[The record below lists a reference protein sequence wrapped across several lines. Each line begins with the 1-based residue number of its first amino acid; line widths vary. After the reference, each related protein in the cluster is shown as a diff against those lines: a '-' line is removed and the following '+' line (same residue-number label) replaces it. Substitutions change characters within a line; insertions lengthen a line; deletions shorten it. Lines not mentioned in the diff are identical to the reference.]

1 MIVNLIFRG
10 WCSTTG
16 RRFYRLEFQE
26 AYGAWVGF
34 LPLDVESI
42 VNSYGCQSWPASCR
56 RPEYSGSLL
65 RHQKHACRRAGK
77 QKCLSPKWA
86 LSSRLR
92 FPLPRHGI
100 YGRLHHYP
108 AAPVLPSLNKLLF
121 DRSSNFKSDKSLLQI
136 GKTMRHSSIYSYS

>member
-10 WCSTTG
+10 WCSTSG

-56 RPEYSGSLL
+56 RPEYSGFLL
-65 RHQKHACRRAGK
+65 RHQKEAKVHVAKMGLVFMDKLLAHFVF
-77 QKCLSPKWA
+77 CLGA
-86 LSSRLR
+86 
-92 FPLPRHGI
+92 
-100 YGRLHHYP
+100 RLHHDP
-108 AAPVLPSLNKLLF
+108 TA
-121 DRSSNFKSDKSLLQI
+121 RI
-136 GKTMRHSSIYSYS
+136 